1 MSGAERRMPGRDFW
15 KIYGPLIAVALI
27 GFIWALSAMD
37 PAPPKSIRFA
47 AGAPGGAYYA
57 YAERYQRLLE
67 EQGIEVHLV
76 DTQGSIDNLRMLEA
90 GEVDVAI
97 VQGGLATSRDA
108 ELLRSAGG
116 IFEEPFWVFVRAD
129 HPAQSFGELRGARLS
144 IGAEGSGTRALALS
158 IQQQYGGVWPE
169 AARKSLGST
178 DSQAALFAGEI
189 DAAAFAASPGA
200 AYIQALMRSGEVRLL
215 PFDRAE
221 ALARREESLSA
232 VTLIR
237 GVIDVGADLPSEDVS
252 LVAAIAQLTVHKD
265 IHPAIEAVLLDTAM
279 LIHSEP
285 SLFNK
290 GGQFPNMTTVDL
302 PVSKQVARY
311 YQDGP
316 SFLRRYFPFSVA
328 NFLDRAWVLAIPLL
342 TLAFPLVRAA
352 PPIYRWRV
360 RRKIYVW
367 YKDLRELEAQGRALP
382 KGAARLSVE
391 KQLERLQIEVGK
403 LEVPLSYTDDLYRL
417 RSHIEFVK
425 QLLVSSEPVTGVTM

>member
-1 MSGAERRMPGRDFW
+1 MPGRDFW

-169 AARKSLGST
+169 AARQSLGST

-221 ALARREESLSA
+221 ALARREDSLSA
-232 VTLIR
+232 VALIR
-237 GVIDVGADLPSEDVS
+237 GVIDVGADLPSEDVP

>member
-1 MSGAERRMPGRDFW
+1 MPGRDFW

-97 VQGGLATSRDA
+97 VQGGLANSKDA

-129 HPAQSFGELRGARLS
+129 HSAQSFGELRDARLS

-169 AARKSLGST
+169 AARQSLGST

-221 ALARREESLSA
+221 ALARREEALSA

-237 GVIDVGADLPSEDVS
+237 GVIDVGADIPSEDVP

-290 GGQFPNMTTVDL
+290 GGQFPNMTNVDL

>member
-1 MSGAERRMPGRDFW
+1 MPGRDFW

-169 AARKSLGST
+169 AARQSLGST

-237 GVIDVGADLPSEDVS
+237 GVIDVGADLPSEDVP

>member
-1 MSGAERRMPGRDFW
+1 MPGRDFW

-144 IGAEGSGTRALALS
+144 IGAQGSGTRALALS

-169 AARKSLGST
+169 AARQSLGST

-237 GVIDVGADLPSEDVS
+237 GVIDVGADLPSEDVP

>member
-1 MSGAERRMPGRDFW
+1 MPGKDFW
-15 KIYGPLIAVALI
+15 KIYGPLIVVALI

-37 PAPPKSIRFA
+37 PAPPSKIRFA
-47 AGAPGGAYYA
+47 AGSPGGAYYA
-57 YAERYQRLLE
+57 YAERYERLLE
-67 EQGIEVHLV
+67 EQGIDVELV
-76 DTQGSIDNLRMLEA
+76 DTAGSIDNLRMLEA

-97 VQGGLATSRDA
+97 VQGGLAKASDA
-108 ELLRSAGG
+108 ERLRSAGG
-116 IFEEPFWVFVRAD
+116 IFEEPFWIFVRTD
-129 HPAQSFGELRGARLS
+129 HPAQSFGDLRQARLS
-144 IGAEGSGTRALALS
+144 IGLAGSGTRALAQA

-169 AARKSLGST
+169 ASRQALGST
-178 DSQAALFAGEI
+178 DSQTALYAGEI

-200 AYIQALMRSGEVRLL
+200 AYIQALMRSPEVRLL
-215 PFDRAE
+215 PFDRSE
-221 ALARREESLSA
+221 ALARREEALSS

-237 GVIDVGADLPSEDVS
+237 GVIDVGADLPAEDVP
-252 LVAAIAQLTVHKD
+252 LVAAIAQLTVRKD
-265 IHPAIEAVLLDTAM
+265 IHPAIEALLLDTAV

-285 SLFNK
+285 SLFTK
-290 GGQFPNMTTVDL
+290 GGQFPNMSNVDL

-311 YQDGP
+311 YQNGP

-367 YKDLRELEAQGRALP
+367 YKVLRDLESQGRALP
-382 KGAARLSVE
+382 KGAARISIE
-391 KQLERLQIEVGK
+391 KQLERLQVEVGK

>member
-1 MSGAERRMPGRDFW
+1 MPGRDFW

-169 AARKSLGST
+169 AARQSLGST